1 MPRRHL
7 HVLRW
12 RVHGGAGAYPPTYLL
27 YRCTER
33 SSYASILGSPSPTW
47 TARCTT
53 RETTTRPND
62 LLTSSNTYEESTTL
76 YGQVHHEIK
85 LDEDGVKH
93 HTAEMAPAGPLAIAG
108 GPETQEMHR

>member
-1 MPRRHL
+1 MGAQVPTHL
-7 HVLRW
+7 LTCYIGAPIDQAMLLYLDHRPP
-12 RVHGGAGAYPPTYLL
+12 HGQLGAPHERPQRDQTTYLL
-27 YRCTER
+27 AAY
-33 SSYASILGSPSPTW
+33 
-47 TARCTT
+47 
-53 RETTTRPND
+53 
-62 LLTSSNTYEESTTL
+62 TYEEQPTTL